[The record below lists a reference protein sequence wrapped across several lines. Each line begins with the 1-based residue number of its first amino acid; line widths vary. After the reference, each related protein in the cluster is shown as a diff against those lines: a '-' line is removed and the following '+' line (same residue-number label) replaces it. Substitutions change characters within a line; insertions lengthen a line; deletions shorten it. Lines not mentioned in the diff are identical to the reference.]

1 MFSASAK
8 KRQRVGSSGRL
19 SSYADNAETKAEDS
33 SIAPAL
39 SLRRSATTITPDG
52 FNDPAT
58 ADVLLRLQLEG
69 SPDLSA
75 LDGVP
80 EPDLPFAPSLE
91 LHLNSSPLRRSGY
104 FAARLSDRWLRPDP
118 AAPVVSSSS
127 GLARLT
133 LKIPNPCYSR
143 RPFDAHVTVLKLLYT
158 LDFTGS
164 IVSAT
169 DALEL
174 LPVALELLFDDC
186 IRACVRFLEAV
197 PWTDEEEE
205 GVLGMIP
212 FLREEESRDL
222 LGRVFPS
229 ATMDGDGKTLSEE
242 MLHALILKAI
252 HSNPRLAA
260 VKAFVAKLLKDYSS
274 RDSVQNV
281 LDRAFLE
288 SLGAVKE
295 MLGEYASP
303 DFRVA
308 GDNDETEAIHRL
320 KLHAAMVNAR
330 NLFWLVERMLELR
343 VADTAAREWSQQP
356 ALTADLQKTFRE
368 DGWRNIAPGLP
379 SLVLRC
385 TYGLANAIAA
395 GSILAPRQVRVE
407 FVRQWLPV
415 LNVCREKTFPING
428 QKMIFQDMEETFLQ
442 IISTLPLRDAHD
454 LLQQCLCFSAR
465 DFGGCP
471 HLVLAFNTWFRRA
484 NMHPDFTR

>member
-1 MFSASAK
+1 MFNASAK

-19 SSYADNAETKAEDS
+19 SSYADNAETKPEDS
-33 SIAPAL
+33 SISPAPV
-39 SLRRSATTITPDG
+39 LRRLAASIIPGG

-58 ADVLLRLQLEG
+58 ADVVLRLQLEG
-69 SPDLSA
+69 SPESSA
-75 LDGVP
+75 VDGFP
-80 EPDLPFAPSLE
+80 EPDLPSAPSLE
-91 LHLNSSPLRRSGY
+91 LHLNSSPLGRSGY

-118 AAPVVSSSS
+118 SSPAVSS
-127 GLARLT
+127 GLTRLT
-133 LKIPNPCYSR
+133 LKIPNHCYSR

-164 IVSAT
+164 IISVT

-205 GVLGMIP
+205 GVLGLIP

-222 LGRVFPS
+222 LARVFPS
-229 ATMDGDGKTLSEE
+229 AAPMDGDGKTLSEE

-260 VKAFVAKLLKDYSS
+260 VKAFVAKLLRDYPS

-288 SLGAVKE
+288 SLGTVKE
-295 MLGEYASP
+295 LLGEYASP

-343 VADTAAREWSQQP
+343 IADTAAREWSQQP

-415 LNVCREKTFPING
+415 LNVCREKTFPISG

-484 NMHPDFTR
+484 NMHPDSTR